1 MTMRVTHA
9 LTACAAALTLCLAAY
24 GAVAPASP
32 VADAAMKGDIA
43 TVKALLTQKAGVNV
57 PQADGATAIQ
67 WAAYTNNLALADVL
81 IKGGADV
88 KLANHDGATALSLAS
103 INGNAPM
110 IEKLLQAGADQNER
124 QPNGETALM
133 LASRNGSVDAIKVFL
148 DHKAD
153 VNAKEK
159 LRGTTAIMWAAEQS
173 HPAAVKLLAS
183 NGADLKAVSDPD
195 TRNSRLNLAPTVQ
208 ARLNSAQGAGGL
220 SAGGNGTLAGAPD
233 SAPGAG
239 GGRGAGRGAGAGGG
253 AGGGAGAGAGGGA
266 RAGAGRGAGRG
277 GAPAAAPAVG
287 PDGQPLPVLNEE
299 TASADD
305 FAFFRRPTPRDGGG
319 LTALV
324 LAAREGC
331 MECAEALVA
340 AGADINQTTNY
351 GWSPLL
357 TSTQNRHYKL
367 STWLLDH
374 GANPNLANKGG
385 WNPLYLATDN
395 RNIES
400 GDYPVRKP
408 DMDHLDFIK
417 LLVAKGANVNG
428 RVCGVQSTPKECKGD
443 TTETRTN
450 FTMQWLY
457 EDGATPFLRAA
468 QSGDIELM
476 KFLVSKGADPKIAT
490 EHNDTALSVAAG
502 IGWVEGVT
510 YEWSEKA
517 NVEAVKMI
525 LDAGVDVNA
534 VDFEGRTA
542 LHGAAHKGRTE
553 VIQMLADHGAKLDA
567 HDFGSRDTVNGAMKG
582 LTWIPLDWTRG
593 LVRVGVQSAIAHPEA
608 EKLLVKLMTE
618 KGLPIPPPPA
628 SSICLTKGVK
638 GCQ

>member
-1 MTMRVTHA
+1 
-9 LTACAAALTLCLAAY
+9 
-24 GAVAPASP
+24 
-32 VADAAMKGDIA
+32 
-43 TVKALLTQKAGVNV
+43 
-57 PQADGATAIQ
+57 
-67 WAAYTNNLALADVL
+67 
-81 IKGGADV
+81 
-88 KLANHDGATALSLAS
+88 
-103 INGNAPM
+103 
-110 IEKLLQAGADQNER
+110 
-124 QPNGETALM
+124 
-133 LASRNGSVDAIKVFL
+133 
-148 DHKAD
+148 
-153 VNAKEK
+153 
-159 LRGTTAIMWAAEQS
+159 
-173 HPAAVKLLAS
+173 
-183 NGADLKAVSDPD
+183 
-195 TRNSRLNLAPTVQ
+195 
-208 ARLNSAQGAGGL
+208 
-220 SAGGNGTLAGAPD
+220 
-233 SAPGAG
+233 
-239 GGRGAGRGAGAGGG
+239 
-253 AGGGAGAGAGGGA
+253 
-266 RAGAGRGAGRG
+266 
-277 GAPAAAPAVG
+277 
-287 PDGQPLPVLNEE
+287 VLNEE

-305 FAFFRRPTPRDGGG
+305 FAFFRRPAPRDGGG

-331 MECAEALVA
+331 LECAEALVA
-340 AGADINQTTNY
+340 AGADVNQTTNY

-357 TSTQNRHYKL
+357 TATQNRHYKL
-367 STWLLDH
+367 AAWLLDH

-417 LLVAKGANVNG
+417 LLVAKGADVNG

-468 QSGDIELM
+468 QSSDVELM
-476 KFLVSKGADPKIAT
+476 KFLISKGADPKIPTA
-490 EHNDTALSVAAG
+490 HNDTALSVASG

-510 YEWSEKA
+510 YEWSEKD
-517 NVEAVKMI
+517 NVEAVKMC
-525 LDAGVDVNA
+525 LDAGIDVNA
-534 VDFEGRTA
+534 ADFEGRTA

-608 EKLLVKLMTE
+608 EKLLVKLMTA